1 VFEIVPAVDLKGG
14 RCVRLRQGRAD
25 AETVFSD
32 DPVAVARR
40 WQDSRA
46 RRLHVVDLDGAFAGR
61 PSQTELVRAMIAA
74 VRIPVQ
80 VGGGLRE
87 IGHVEAVLEAGA
99 RWAIVSTRAALD
111 PAFLGQ
117 VCERFGEQVIVG
129 IDASDGRVAVDGW
142 TRVLDLDA
150 IALARDAAAAGAA
163 GIIYTDIARDGT
175 QNGPNLWSTEAVAK
189 AAGIDVF
196 ASGGVGSLDDIRQL
210 ATVPEAAMLC
220 KRLIPCLDV
229 KDGRVVKGV
238 RFVELRDAGDPVA
251 AALAYDAQG
260 ADELV
265 FLDITAS
272 HEGRATMLDVVRR
285 TAEGIY
291 MPLTVGGGI
300 RSLEDI
306 RTLLR
311 AGADKVSLNTA
322 ALERPALVTEA
333 ARAFGS
339 QCIVVAIDAKSV
351 NRHWEVFTHGGRRPA
366 GRDAVEWA
374 REVERLGAGE
384 ILLTSMDRD
393 GTGDGYDIALTRAV
407 AEAVSVPVIA
417 SGGVGCLEHLREGL
431 VEGRADAA
439 LVATLFHFGQH
450 TVPEAKRYL
459 HARGVPVRLGP

>member
-1 VFEIVPAVDLKGG
+1 MFEIVPAVDLKAG

-25 AETVFSD
+25 AETIFSD

-87 IGHVEAVLEAGA
+87 IAHVEAVLEAGA
-99 RWAIVSTRAALD
+99 QWAIVGTRAALD

-210 ATVPEAAMLC
+210 ATVPELAGV
-220 KRLIPCLDV
+220 IV
-229 KDGRVVKGV
+229 GRALYSGAVDLG
-238 RFVELRDAGDPVA
+238 
-251 AALAYDAQG
+251 AALAA
-260 ADELV
+260 
-265 FLDITAS
+265 
-272 HEGRATMLDVVRR
+272 VR
-285 TAEGIY
+285 
-291 MPLTVGGGI
+291 
-300 RSLEDI
+300 
-306 RTLLR
+306 
-311 AGADKVSLNTA
+311 
-322 ALERPALVTEA
+322 
-333 ARAFGS
+333 
-339 QCIVVAIDAKSV
+339 
-351 NRHWEVFTHGGRRPA
+351 
-366 GRDAVEWA
+366 
-374 REVERLGAGE
+374 
-384 ILLTSMDRD
+384 
-393 GTGDGYDIALTRAV
+393 
-407 AEAVSVPVIA
+407 
-417 SGGVGCLEHLREGL
+417 
-431 VEGRADAA
+431 
-439 LVATLFHFGQH
+439 
-450 TVPEAKRYL
+450 
-459 HARGVPVRLGP
+459 